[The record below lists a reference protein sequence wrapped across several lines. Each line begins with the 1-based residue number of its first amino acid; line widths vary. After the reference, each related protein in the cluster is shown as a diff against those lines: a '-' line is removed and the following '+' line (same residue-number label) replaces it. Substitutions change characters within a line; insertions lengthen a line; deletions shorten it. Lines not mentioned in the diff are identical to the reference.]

1 MALSSTSGCSGP
13 ASVDEVDSPDLGPSP
28 TGVAGG
34 QPGRIAILVLA
45 SLSSIAPLATD
56 MYLAGF
62 PRIATDL
69 DANAASVQLT
79 LTTFMGGLA
88 LGQLIIGPLSDRWG
102 RRRPLLIGAVVC
114 VVASFLCTIAPNVGL
129 LIAFRFVQGF
139 SGAAGV
145 VLGRA
150 TVADTARGAVAARI
164 FSLLMIIGGL
174 APVIAPLLGG
184 ALLGPVGWRGIF
196 GVLTAAATLMLLG
209 SFFVLR
215 ETLPV
220 ERRHSGGAS
229 ATFKAAR
236 KVLSNRRYLGY
247 ALAFMFA
254 FGSMFAYISA
264 SPFVLQ
270 TTFGLSSGWYS
281 VAFAANALGL
291 TLASLVNAR
300 LVSRLGP
307 RRLLSVGLGALLA
320 VNIALFA
327 LAVTGSLNAGL
338 TLILLWL
345 SVASMGLIMGNA
357 ASLAVSQT
365 PQSAGTGSAVLGAGQ
380 FALAAVVS
388 PLVGLGGPETAVPMA
403 TVMVAS
409 ATISVLG
416 LLLASTD
423 VRSVL
428 GNLGPSRAGTFR
440 HGEGASQ
447 PVSGGR
453 DAR

>member
-1 MALSSTSGCSGP
+1 M
-13 ASVDEVDSPDLGPSP
+13 
-28 TGVAGG
+28 
-34 QPGRIAILVLA
+34 AILVLA
-45 SLSSIAPLATD
+45 LLSSIAPLATD

-79 LTTFMGGLA
+79 LTTFMAGLA

-114 VVASFLCTIAPNVGL
+114 VLASFLCAIAPNVGL

-150 TVADTARGAVAARI
+150 TVADTTRGAVAARI

-184 ALLGPVGWRGIF
+184 ALLGPVGWRGVF
-196 GVLTAAATLMLLG
+196 GVLTVAATLMLLG
-209 SFFVLR
+209 AFFVLR

-220 ERRHSGGAS
+220 ERRHGGGAS
-229 ATFKAAR
+229 ATFEATR

-291 TLASLVNAR
+291 TIVSLANAR
-300 LVSRLGP
+300 LVTRLGP
-307 RRLLSVGLGALLA
+307 RRLLCVGLGALLA
-320 VNIALFA
+320 VNIVLFTLAL
-327 LAVTGSLNAGL
+327 TGSLNAGL
-338 TLILLWL
+338 TLALLWL
-345 SVASMGLIMGNA
+345 SIAAMGLIMGNA

-388 PLVGLGGPETAVPMA
+388 PLVGLGGPDTAVPMA

-409 ATISVLG
+409 ATISVVA
-416 LLLASTD
+416 LLVASID
-423 VRSVL
+423 AGSL
-428 GNLGPSRAGTFR
+428 LENLRLNGAGIFRQGSSLPAGGGGGGRA
-440 HGEGASQ
+440 
-447 PVSGGR
+447 SGGAGSGAGGSGSDR